1 MKKIGIVGG
10 MAPESTLEFYRQL
23 TVLAQENLSDRAY
36 PTVII
41 YSVNMAEFR
50 KRLISG
56 DYPETISFLSKAIKS
71 LASAGADFAVVAS
84 NTPHMF
90 FDELVKA
97 SPIPLLSMVDETAR
111 KVESYGFTKVGLFGT
126 GFTMEG
132 DFYQKSL
139 EKHGI
144 LLSTPGEEDRKY
156 IDDKT
161 MTELADGKVE
171 LSTQEE
177 LVKISWKMV
186 KSEGIEALI
195 LGSTE
200 LSLILTEEVLGI
212 PVLDTTRICVQ
223 AVFDYSQS

>member
-23 TVLAQENLSDRAY
+23 TVLAQENLADRAY
-36 PTVII
+36 PPVII
-41 YSVNMAEFR
+41 YSVNMAAFR

-56 DYPETISFLSKAIKS
+56 DYPGTISFLSDVIKS
-71 LASAGADFAVVAS
+71 LALAGADFSVIAS

-97 SPIPLLSMVDETAR
+97 SPIPLISMVDETTGKA
-111 KVESYGFTKVGLFGT
+111 KNYGFSKVGLFGT
-126 GFTMEG
+126 GFTMAG
-132 DFYQKSL
+132 DFYRKSL
-139 EKHGI
+139 KKYGI
-144 LLSTPGEEDRKY
+144 SLSIPGEEDRKY

-161 MTELADGKVE
+161 MTELADGKIV
-171 LSTQEE
+171 LSTQEK
-177 LVKISWKMV
+177 LVKICRKMV

-200 LSLILTEEVLGI
+200 LSLILNEKVLGI
-212 PVLDTTRICVQ
+212 PVLDSTRICVQ
-223 AVFDYSQS
+223 AVFDYSQT

>member
-23 TVLAQENLSDRAY
+23 TSLAQENLADRAY

-41 YSVNMAEFR
+41 YSVNMAAFR

-56 DYPETISFLSKAIKS
+56 DYPETIAFLSSAIKS
-71 LASAGADFAVVAS
+71 LASAGADFAVIAS

-97 SPIPLLSMVDETAR
+97 SPIPLISMVDETAR
-111 KVESYGFTKVGLFGT
+111 QAKDYGFNKVGLFGT
-126 GFTMEG
+126 GFTMAG
-132 DFYQKSL
+132 DFYRKRL
-139 EKHGI
+139 EKYGI
-144 LLSTPGEEDRKY
+144 LLSIPGEEDRKY

-161 MTELADGKVE
+161 MTELADGKIVS
-171 LSTQEE
+171 STQEK
-177 LVKISWKMV
+177 LVEICRKMV

-200 LSLILTEEVLGI
+200 LSLILNEKVLGI
-212 PVLDTTRICVQ
+212 PVLDSTRISVQ
-223 AVFDYSQS
+223 AVFDYSIR